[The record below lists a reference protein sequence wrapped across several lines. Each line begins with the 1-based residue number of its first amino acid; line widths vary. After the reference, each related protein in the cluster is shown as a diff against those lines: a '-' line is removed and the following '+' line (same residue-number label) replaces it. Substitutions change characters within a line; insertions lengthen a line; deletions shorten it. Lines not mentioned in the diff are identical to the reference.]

1 MSTIET
7 RMRKRGNAYFIRFYN
22 GGRRFKIC
30 LPVGMTRAAV
40 GELSRIVD
48 ALVDVQK
55 YGGET
60 PRGVALYLEA
70 APPIIL
76 EKLAAVA
83 LITIQRPKT
92 LREALDEYVAR
103 VDVTTKKGTRSA
115 RRHALSLLGA
125 YFGEDTPAA
134 SISNEEARAFALSLV
149 DRFARSTI
157 KTALVF
163 IKAFFASLV
172 ASNEL
177 QVNPFKDVPLNLG
190 TPTARSFTVPKE
202 FAERILDACPSAA
215 DRALFALYRFGGLR
229 AAEALAVKWS
239 LIDWE
244 HRRLTVPSSKTERYE
259 GKALR
264 VLPLF
269 PELERAL
276 SDYWETLPEG
286 APDVLFNLSSWQAY
300 RKVAGLVSAA
310 GLEPWPKLIQNLRA
324 SRENELI
331 AAGYPEHI
339 VAAWL
344 GHSTRTQARYY
355 LRVLDEYF
363 DRATGAKCGAKNGAI
378 EKNTLE
384 K

>member
-7 RMRKRGNAYFIRFYN
+7 RKRKRGNAYFIRFYN
-22 GGRRFKIC
+22 AGSRFKIC

-48 ALVDVQK
+48 ALVDAQK

-76 EKLAAVA
+76 DKLAAVN

-92 LREALDEYVAR
+92 LGEYAPEYLQKMAA
-103 VDVTTKKGTRSA
+103 TTKPATQRA
-115 RRHALSLLGA
+115 RRHAINALLA
-125 YFGEDTPAA
+125 FFGEETPAA
-134 SISNEEARAFALSLV
+134 AVTNEEARAFALSLA
-149 DRFARSTI
+149 DKFARSTI
-157 KTALVF
+157 KTTLVF
-163 IKAFFASLV
+163 CKSLFASLV
-172 ASNEL
+172 DSHALS
-177 QVNPFKDVPLNLG
+177 VNPFDNMPANLG
-190 TPTARSFTVPKE
+190 TATARSFDVSAQIA
-202 FAERILDACPSAA
+202 AEILDACPIAG

-229 AAEALAVKWS
+229 CAEACAVKWS
-239 LIDWE
+239 NVDWE
-244 HRRLTVPSSKTERYE
+244 RRRLSVPSSKTERFD

-276 SDYWETLPEG
+276 SEYWETLPEG
-286 APDVLFNLSSWQAY
+286 APALLFPLTKYQAY
-300 RKVAGLVSAA
+300 KRIAAIVSAA
-310 GLEPWPKLIQNLRA
+310 GFEPWPKLVQNLRA

-331 AAGYPEHI
+331 AAGFPEHV

-344 GHSTRTQARYY
+344 GHSVRTQARFY

-363 DRATGAKCGAKNGAI
+363 ARATGAKCGAKNGTI
-378 EKNTLE
+378 EQKTIR